1 MVEAEATMPED
12 TPQPPPPRVPS
23 EPATAPAEPPIPFN
37 IGEEFG
43 TARKNLPPTKILLL
57 TVAGIALITAVVGFV
72 QKPRQTANGGI
83 DQVAMVELPGQN
95 QVMVAIGLSIHNYGK
110 NPYVVQ
116 DVGAV
121 LQANNSS
128 YPDQAA
134 SAVDVARYFEAF
146 PALKEHAYDPLKM
159 GTSVAPGGDL
169 KATIVV
175 TFPVAANTFSNRK
188 SLTVTVSPAE
198 QPIPLVL
205 TK

>member
-1 MVEAEATMPED
+1 MPED
-12 TPQPPPPRVPS
+12 TPQPPPPLTPS
-23 EPATAPAEPPIPFN
+23 EPATTPAEPQIAFN

-57 TVAGIALITAVVGFV
+57 AVAGIAIITAVVGFV
-72 QKPRQTANGGI
+72 QKPRQTASGSI
-83 DQVAMVELPGQN
+83 DQVVMVELPGQT
-95 QVMVAIGLSIHNYGK
+95 QVMVAVGISIHNFGK

-121 LQANNSS
+121 LEANNGSF
-128 YPDQAA
+128 PDQAA
-134 SAVDVARYFEAF
+134 SVVDVARYYEAF

-159 GTSVAPGGDL
+159 GTSIASGGDL
-169 KATIVV
+169 QGTIVV
-175 TFPVAANTFSNRK
+175 TFPVPANTFNNRK
-188 SLTVTVSPAE
+188 SLSVTVSPAE

>member
-1 MVEAEATMPED
+1 MPED
-12 TPQPPPPRVPS
+12 TPQPPPPPPPLVPS
-23 EPATAPAEPPIPFN
+23 QPVTTPAEPQITFN

-57 TVAGIALITAVVGFV
+57 AVAGIAIITAVVGFV
-72 QKPRQTANGGI
+72 QKPRQTASGSI
-83 DQVAMVELPGQN
+83 DQVVMVELPGQT
-95 QVMVAIGLSIHNYGK
+95 QVMVAVGISIHNFGK

-121 LQANNSS
+121 LEANNGSF
-128 YPDQAA
+128 PDQAA
-134 SAVDVARYFEAF
+134 SVVDVARYYEAF

-159 GTSVAPGGDL
+159 GTSIAPGGDL
-169 KATIVV
+169 QGTIVV
-175 TFPVAANTFSNRK
+175 TFPVPANTFNSRK
-188 SLTVTVSPAE
+188 SLSVTVSPAE

>member
-1 MVEAEATMPED
+1 MPED
-12 TPQPPPPRVPS
+12 TPQPPLPPPPLTPS
-23 EPATAPAEPPIPFN
+23 EPVTTPAEPQIPFN

-57 TVAGIALITAVVGFV
+57 AVAGIAIITAVVGFV
-72 QKPRQTANGGI
+72 QKPRQTANGSI
-83 DQVAMVELPGQN
+83 DQVVMVELPGQA
-95 QVMVAIGLSIHNYGK
+95 QVMVAVGISIHNFGK

-121 LQANNSS
+121 LEANNGSF
-128 YPDQAA
+128 PDQAA
-134 SAVDVARYFEAF
+134 SVVDVARYYEAF

-159 GTSVAPGGDL
+159 GTSIAPGGDL
-169 KATIVV
+169 RGTIVV
-175 TFPVAANTFSNRK
+175 AFPVPANTFNNRK
-188 SLTVTVSPAE
+188 SLSVTVSPAE

>member
-1 MVEAEATMPED
+1 MPED
-12 TPQPPPPRVPS
+12 TPQPPPPPPSQAPS
-23 EPATAPAEPPIPFN
+23 EPVITPAEPQIPFN

-57 TVAGIALITAVVGFV
+57 AVAGIAIVLAVVGLV
-72 QKPRQTANGGI
+72 QKPRQTASGGI
-83 DQVAMVELPGQN
+83 DKVVMVELPGQT
-95 QVMVAIGLSIHNYGK
+95 QVMVAIGLSIHNFGK
-110 NPYVVQ
+110 NPYVVE

-128 YPDQAA
+128 FPDQAA
-134 SAVDVARYFEAF
+134 SVVDVARYFEAF
-146 PALKEHAYDPLKM
+146 PALKEQAYDPLKM
-159 GTSVAPGGDL
+159 GTSIAPGGDL
-169 KATIVV
+169 QGTIVV
-175 TFPVAANTFSNRK
+175 TFPVPANTFNNRK

>member
-1 MVEAEATMPED
+1 MPEE
-12 TPQPPPPRVPS
+12 TPQPPPPLAPS
-23 EPATAPAEPPIPFN
+23 EPVTTPAEPQIAFN

-57 TVAGIALITAVVGFV
+57 AAAGIAIITAVVGFV
-72 QKPRQTANGGI
+72 QKPRQTASGSI
-83 DQVAMVELPGQN
+83 DQVVMVELPGQT
-95 QVMVAIGLSIHNYGK
+95 QVMVAVGISIHNFGK

-121 LQANNSS
+121 LEANNGSF
-128 YPDQAA
+128 PDQAA
-134 SAVDVARYFEAF
+134 SVVDVARYYEAF

-159 GTSVAPGGDL
+159 GTSIAPGGAL
-169 KATIVV
+169 QGTIVV
-175 TFPVAANTFSNRK
+175 TFPVPANTFNHRK
-188 SLTVTVSPAE
+188 SLSVTVSPAE

>member
-1 MVEAEATMPED
+1 MPED
-12 TPQPPPPRVPS
+12 TPQPPPPPTPPGPS
-23 EPATAPAEPPIPFN
+23 EPVATPAEQIPFN

-57 TVAGIALITAVVGFV
+57 AVAGIALITAVVGFV
-72 QKPRQTANGGI
+72 QKPRQTANGSI
-83 DQVAMVELPGQN
+83 DKVVMVELPGQT
-95 QVMVAIGLSIHNYGK
+95 QVMVAIGLSIHNFGK

-121 LQANNSS
+121 LEANNGSF
-128 YPDQAA
+128 PDQAA
-134 SAVDVARYFEAF
+134 SVVDVARYYEAF

-159 GTSVAPGGDL
+159 GTSIAPGGDL
-169 KATIVV
+169 QGTIVV
-175 TFPVAANTFSNRK
+175 TFPVPANTFNNRK
-188 SLTVTVSPAE
+188 SLSVTVSPAE

>member
-1 MVEAEATMPED
+1 MPED
-12 TPQPPPPRVPS
+12 TPQPPPPPPPLAPS
-23 EPATAPAEPPIPFN
+23 EPVTTPAEPQIAFN

-57 TVAGIALITAVVGFV
+57 AVAGIAIITAVVGFV
-72 QKPRQTANGGI
+72 QKPRQTANGSI
-83 DQVAMVELPGQN
+83 DQVVMVELPGQA
-95 QVMVAIGLSIHNYGK
+95 QVMVAVGISIHNFGK

-121 LQANNSS
+121 LEANNGSF
-128 YPDQAA
+128 PDQAA
-134 SAVDVARYFEAF
+134 SVVDVARYYEAF

-159 GTSVAPGGDL
+159 GTSIAPGGDL
-169 KATIVV
+169 QGTIVV
-175 TFPVAANTFSNRK
+175 TFPVPANTFNNRK
-188 SLTVTVSPAE
+188 SLSVTVSPAE